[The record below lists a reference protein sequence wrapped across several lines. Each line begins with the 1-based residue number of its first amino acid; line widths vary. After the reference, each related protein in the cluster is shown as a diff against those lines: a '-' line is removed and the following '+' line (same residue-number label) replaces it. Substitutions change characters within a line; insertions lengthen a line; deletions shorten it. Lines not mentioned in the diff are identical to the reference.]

1 MLRCKPKNASLHI
14 TPYAAFD
21 FLAYALPNLNIC
33 VFLFTIL
40 CLFASHAHAVS
51 SIQISVGEV
60 EAPAGTLK
68 NAQFQVDLKGAEPSL
83 KLNAE
88 LKPSSEKAFTAFSM
102 NCGTFLSDRIGELDC
117 LNGLFTAKKINIPLT
132 VHFKSYPD
140 DFSVNVDF
148 TQASFSDE
156 TGIHAGEKLTGKII
170 LAAKKQKDIWDWSG
184 VFNWTEGELYWQPFY
199 FGKAGNSFAIGGTFK
214 APDLRI
220 NEANLIVNEVGE
232 MSASAH
238 INTQTKTVEDVK
250 VIAKEVDFAGLYGL
264 VLKPMV
270 EKSAFGNLK
279 VSGKA
284 DWQFEVK
291 NLQPTS
297 FELNLKNAQ
306 IEDLSGKFGLSNIN
320 AHIPWDYD
328 IPQTVTLSYSE
339 GHVLKVPLGQAS
351 LQAELNRYSLTAP
364 SLVLP
369 VLDGA
374 LKFEDVSAAYLSQQW
389 FWHVKMQLE
398 PITMN
403 KFSEAIGWPT
413 MQGKIDGQVPL
424 ITYAAKQ
431 LNMDGNMQFN
441 MFNGSVSMSSLRI
454 DDPLGTVPKLYANLQ
469 MRNIDLGDLTRT
481 FNFGA
486 IEGKLE
492 GDVKDLQL
500 ENWKPVHMDAII
512 QTADGKH
519 LKKVSQRAVEN
530 ITAFGG
536 EGTAAALQRTFLR
549 FFKEFNYEK
558 IGISCQLRQDVCK
571 MGGVEFTKPA
581 STQAGYVIVKGKG
594 APTVNVNGY
603 TEYVSL
609 SDLLARIKRIT
620 DSNSK
625 MIVK

>member
-1 MLRCKPKNASLHI
+1 MLLAKYVGCLDSHLRGNDGVGDERVLSVFVGLLLLTTIFFI
-14 TPYAAFD
+14 TP
-21 FLAYALPNLNIC
+21 
-33 VFLFTIL
+33 
-40 CLFASHAHAVS
+40 AHAIS

-88 LKPSSEKAFTAFSM
+88 LKPSSEKEFTAFSI
-102 NCGTFLSDRIGELDC
+102 NCGTFLSDHIGELDC
-117 LNGLFTAKKINIPLT
+117 LNGKFIAKKINIPLT

-140 DFSVNVDF
+140 DFSLNVDF
-148 TQASFSDE
+148 TQANFSDE

-170 LAAKKQKDIWDWSG
+170 LAAKKQKEIWDWSG

-214 APDLRI
+214 APDLHI
-220 NEANLIVNEVGE
+220 NEANLIINEVGE

-250 VIAKEVDFAGLYGL
+250 VVAKEVDFAGLYGL

-306 IEDLSGKFGLSNIN
+306 IEDLSGKFGLSDIN
-320 AHIPWDYD
+320 AQIPWDYD
-328 IPQTVTLSYSE
+328 IPQTVTLSYRE
-339 GHVLKVPLGQAS
+339 GHVLSVPLGKTQ
-351 LQAELNRYSLTAP
+351 LQAELNRYSVTAP
-364 SLVLP
+364 KLELP
-369 VLDGA
+369 VLNGA
-374 LKFEDVSAAYLSQQW
+374 LKFEDVSAAYLGQQW
-389 FWHVKMQLE
+389 YWHLKMQLA
-398 PITMN
+398 PISMN
-403 KFSEAIGWPT
+403 QFSQALGWPE
-413 MQGKIDGQVPL
+413 MQGNIDGQIPL
-424 ITYAAKQ
+424 ITYAGKQ

-441 MFNGSVSMSSLRI
+441 MFNGNVSMSGLRI

-512 QTADGKH
+512 QSADGNH
-519 LKKVSQRAVEN
+519 LKKISQRAVEN

-571 MGGVEFTKPA
+571 MGGVE
-581 STQAGYVIVKGKG
+581 STAKGYVIVKGKG
-594 APTVNVNGY
+594 LPTVTVNGY